1 LIIQIV
7 YEYDQCLI
15 LAHQLTAKNA
25 LIKKPFFYNSIE
37 HNTFIIFS
45 VQSMTQLSM
54 VQKVKKKESQQI
66 MSALI
71 QVLAYLHSN
80 GFAHRDLKPENILFD
95 KFHRIKL
102 IDFGLA
108 AQSKVSK
115 HFYMICM

>member
-1 LIIQIV
+1 MIIQIV

-54 VQKVKKKESQQI
+54 VQKVKKKESQQ
-66 MSALI
+66 MWL
-71 QVLAYLHSN
+71 
-80 GFAHRDLKPENILFD
+80 
-95 KFHRIKL
+95 L
-102 IDFGLA
+102 IDQCTFLFLM
-108 AQSKVSK
+108 SN
-115 HFYMICM
+115 